1 MSPTRSRSGGM
12 SIGKTDRRK
21 NRSSRNCLAA
31 TAVFRFRLVANGEVM
46 LTSEAYAYEDV
57 AIAGIWA
64 VREAAV
70 TGGIVDLTD
79 TPPVSPASAGSPH

>member
-1 MSPTRSRSGGM
+1 M
-12 SIGKTDRRK
+12 
-21 NRSSRNCLAA
+21 AA
-31 TAVFRFRLVANGEVM
+31 LFELYIDEDDCFRFRLVAEDGEVM

-70 TGGIVDLTD
+70 TGSIVDLTGLKP
-79 TPPVSPASAGSPH
+79 TA

>member
-1 MSPTRSRSGGM
+1 M
-12 SIGKTDRRK
+12 
-21 NRSSRNCLAA
+21 AA
-31 TAVFRFRLVANGEVM
+31 LFELFLDADDCFRFRLIAADGEVM
-46 LTSEAYAYEDV
+46 LTSVAYAYEDV

-79 TPPVSPASAGSPH
+79 LKPSSLH

>member
-1 MSPTRSRSGGM
+1 M
-12 SIGKTDRRK
+12 
-21 NRSSRNCLAA
+21 AA
-31 TAVFRFRLVANGEVM
+31 LFELYMDADDCFRFRLVAEDGEVM

-70 TGGIVDLTD
+70 TGSIVDLTGSV
-79 TPPVSPASAGSPH
+79 PPGPADVPPAFPASVSSLH

>member
-1 MSPTRSRSGGM
+1 M
-12 SIGKTDRRK
+12 
-21 NRSSRNCLAA
+21 AA
-31 TAVFRFRLVANGEVM
+31 LFELFMDEDDCFRFRLVANGEVM